1 MLHPVFARL
10 ANAVLPHQCLLCR
23 QFAETAGLCGTC
35 WTGLKPISAP
45 MCDICGRPLPHQL
58 PQGRCGHCWLRP
70 PPLERMRAW
79 CLYSDTSRDLILKF
93 KHGGGLFLTPFFAAM
108 MTGLCR
114 ELLTP
119 DTLIIPVPLH
129 RWRYLKRR
137 YNQSAELARA
147 LAARHDPQQFAPDIL
162 YRRKRTPSQA
172 GLNRRQ
178 RQQNLANAFDINPK
192 AHSRLVGR
200 AVLLV
205 DDVMTTGATLHEA
218 ARTLQRGG
226 CQRVMAM
233 VIARTQ

>member
-79 CLYSDTSRDLILKF
+79 CLYNDTSRDLILKF

-147 LAARHDPQQFAPDIL
+147 LAGRHDPQQFAPDSFVSAQ
-162 YRRKRTPSQA
+162 KDTQSGRTEPAPTPAKSGKCVSYKPEGAQPA
-172 GLNRRQ
+172 GGTRCS
-178 RQQNLANAFDINPK
+178 A
-192 AHSRLVGR
+192 
-200 AVLLV
+200 
-205 DDVMTTGATLHEA
+205 
-218 ARTLQRGG
+218 
-226 CQRVMAM
+226 C
-233 VIARTQ
+233 